1 MVDRAE
7 ISRLIAEIVPADPV
21 ILIQLFDLTLLS
33 CTVVSTHSRH
43 AEGSR
48 LRERGDR
55 DIFGSVDVDVE
66 IQ

>member
-43 AEGSR
+43 AERSR
-48 LRERGDR
+48 FRERGDR
-55 DIFGSVDVDVE
+55 DIIGLVDEDME